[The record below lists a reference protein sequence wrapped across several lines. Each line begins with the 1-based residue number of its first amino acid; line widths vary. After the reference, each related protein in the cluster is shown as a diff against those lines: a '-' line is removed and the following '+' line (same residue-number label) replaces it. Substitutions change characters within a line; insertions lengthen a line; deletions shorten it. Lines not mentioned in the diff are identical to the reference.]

1 MTETKAGA
9 PKPVWIDL
17 ASADTAAAGAFYS
30 GLFGW
35 NVAVNPDPQY
45 GGYAMAT
52 LDGKDVAGIGPKQSP
67 DAPAVWS
74 LYLGVSDA
82 DAAVTHIQA
91 AGGTVVV
98 PPFAV
103 GDQGRMAV
111 FQDNAGA
118 FISTW
123 EPAAMVGFHA
133 GAPGTLAWAELNAR
147 GLDRAVAFYE
157 AAFGWKAH
165 STRMPDGSDY
175 IEFTIGDDSIAGAQ
189 EMSAA
194 APAEMPSYWLAY
206 FGVSNVD
213 AAFESALALGGHEMV
228 GPTDMPGGRFAILS
242 DPEGAPFGLLRMD
255 EGA

>member
-1 MTETKAGA
+1 MTETTSGA

-17 ASADTAAAGAFYS
+17 MCADTAAAGAFYA
-30 GLFGW
+30 GIFGW
-35 NVAVNPDPQY
+35 DVAVNPDPQY

-67 DAPAVWS
+67 DAPAAWS
-74 LYLGVSDA
+74 LYLGVSDG

-91 AGGTVVV
+91 AGGTVVA

-111 FQDNAGA
+111 FTDNVGA

-123 EPAAMVGFHA
+123 EPAAMPGFHT
-133 GAPGTLAWAELNAR
+133 GGPGTLAWVELNAR

-157 AAFGWKAH
+157 AAFGWKTHTSA
-165 STRMPDGSDY
+165 MPDGSAY
-175 IEFTIGDDSIAGAQ
+175 VEFKVGDDSVAGAV
-189 EMSAA
+189 EMSAM

-206 FGVSNVD
+206 FGVEDVD
-213 AAFESALALGGHEMV
+213 AAFASALALGAHEMV
-228 GPTDMPGGRFAILS
+228 PPTDMPDGRFAILS
-242 DPEGAPFGLLRMD
+242 DPEGAVFGLLRMGP
-255 EGA
+255 GA